1 MIYHNKLVL
10 SAIAASFIVSA
21 GGGLYAQNISDDT
34 KLTQDKDNKSHYT
47 YEFSTDDVVKTE
59 LGKTKLTSDE
69 NRIKHLTIKAGT
81 GATAL
86 AFEGN
91 RGARASIGGDISN
104 GYSFDLTADSVSF
117 KGTTN
122 SGDTTINV
130 GSGHST
136 INAKN
141 GVTLEKTSID
151 LANGNYFNKNFNGS
165 LTINGDLKLTNSSVI
180 NNGQAGFNV
189 NGKVTADNTEFVAG
203 VGDLNRVT
211 NNGFFIMSATKGF
224 ENGIEKDKSFT
235 DVSSGNTGALVF
247 HNSLVNISSNLLDN
261 EYAGGTGTITEVNFA
276 KIAPENDLSAL
287 YNTRLDIKGNSLYVV
302 GDLKGFDANTI
313 KNFKTAKDWEDAF
326 KTLSTSIQD
335 QFTTQK
341 TNLEQLYK
349 YDSSKKTESGI
360 FVTNKRAV
368 NDKITEYNRKGGTI
382 ETSQQAVDT
391 TKTALDEANKKG
403 DQEAIKKAQEAYD
416 AAVKKLEN
424 DKKTL
429 SELNNRLAEYNALI
443 EDIKNKTANL
453 DKKIN
458 DTNFNIAAGQKGQI
472 FASLAT
478 SSVGGKLAG
487 TADYIFANG
496 KVINDVE
503 RAAQSNA
510 GNSALNAPIGAINM
524 SNDMA
529 ISNRLAKFSNPY
541 STVNVASLEGLKFA
555 AGNGIASDSQY
566 AYGARS
572 YDNNVWANVIGGANI
587 IDSKSGAL
595 YGVSVGYDRLVG
607 EDTILGAYLT
617 YADSKIKTSMVNQES
632 DNLQLGLYSRTLYG
646 NSEFD
651 FKGYAQFGWTDQD
664 RFIAGTVNSSDFT
677 RKFLGASGT
686 YGYVFDM
693 GNDFYIKPLAG
704 LNLYYSFTPDY
715 NENGA
720 YAQHVQSQSSFD
732 TSIEAGAEFRKYL
745 SKESYIYATPKIEQY
760 IITSG
765 NDYTARF
772 LGSPTSFTI
781 NGSDKKKT
789 YGSFIVGGDVN
800 IKNQWA
806 FTFSAGVKHLL
817 SGKVNDESETY
828 LSGNIG
834 LKYQF

>member
-1 MIYHNKLVL
+1 M
-10 SAIAASFIVSA
+10 
-21 GGGLYAQNISDDT
+21 
-34 KLTQDKDNKSHYT
+34 
-47 YEFSTDDVVKTE
+47 
-59 LGKTKLTSDE
+59 
-69 NRIKHLTIKAGT
+69 
-81 GATAL
+81 
-86 AFEGN
+86 
-91 RGARASIGGDISN
+91 GD
-104 GYSFDLTADSVSF
+104 GYSFNLTADSLKFTGDAIGSANIIA
-117 KGTTN
+117 TN
-122 SGDTTINV
+122 GA
-130 GSGHST
+130 ST
-136 INAKN
+136 IDAKN
-141 GVTLEKTSID
+141 GVELNKGHIQVG
-151 LANGNYFNKNFNGS
+151 NGTFFNQSFNGS
-165 LTINGDLKLTNSSVI
+165 LTINGDLKLTDSSVT
-180 NNGQAGFNV
+180 NFGQANFNV
-189 NGKVTADNTEFVAG
+189 NGKVSAQKTTFEAEAL
-203 VGDLNRVT
+203 DLSRVT
-211 NNGFFIMSATKGF
+211 SNGFYIMSATKGF
-224 ENGIEKDKSFT
+224 ENAASSDKSFT
-235 DVSSGNTGALVF
+235 DVSSGNKGALVF
-247 HNSLVNISSNLLDN
+247 HNPLVNISTNLMNQD
-261 EYAGGTGTITEVNFA
+261 YAGGVGTITNFDQ
-276 KIAPENDLSAL
+276 IAPTTDLSSL
-287 YNTRLDIKGNSLYVV
+287 YATELVQKGNSLYVN
-302 GDLKGFDANTI
+302 GNFATI
-313 KNFKTAKDWEDAF
+313 KNGRVDFDALNTAIKTEFTKQKTA
-326 KTLSTSIQD
+326 
-335 QFTTQK
+335 
-341 TNLEQLYK
+341 LEALYK
-349 YDSSKKTESGI
+349 NEKGSETGT
-360 FVTNKRAV
+360 FATNKKAV
-368 NDKITEYNRKGGTI
+368 NDQITEYNRKDGTI
-382 ETSQQAVDT
+382 ETSQKAVDT
-391 TKTALDEANKKG
+391 AKTKLDEANKKG
-403 DQEAIKKAQEAYD
+403 DQEGIKKAQEAYD
-416 AAVKKLEN
+416 TAVKKLED

-429 SELNNRLAEYNALI
+429 SELNNRLAEYNVLI

-458 DTNFNIAAGQKGQI
+458 DKNFNIAAGQKGKI

-765 NDYTARF
+765 DDYTARF

>member
-1 MIYHNKLVL
+1 M
-10 SAIAASFIVSA
+10 
-21 GGGLYAQNISDDT
+21 
-34 KLTQDKDNKSHYT
+34 
-47 YEFSTDDVVKTE
+47 
-59 LGKTKLTSDE
+59 
-69 NRIKHLTIKAGT
+69 
-81 GATAL
+81 
-86 AFEGN
+86 
-91 RGARASIGGDISN
+91 
-104 GYSFDLTADSVSF
+104 SF
-117 KGTTN
+117 KGITD

-141 GVTLEKTSID
+141 GVTLEKASID

-189 NGKVTADNTEFVAG
+189 NGKVTANDTEFVAG

-224 ENGIEKDKSFT
+224 ENGIDSDKSFT

-247 HNSLVNISSNLLDN
+247 HNSLVNISSNLLDSK
-261 EYAGGTGTITEVNFA
+261 YAGGIGTITEANFA
-276 KIAPENDLSAL
+276 TIAPENDLSAL
-287 YNTRLDIKGNSLYVV
+287 YDTRLDIKGNSLYVV

-335 QFTTQK
+335 QFTAQK

-360 FVTNKRAV
+360 FATNKKAV
-368 NDKITEYNRKGGTI
+368 NDQITEYNKKGGTI
-382 ETSQQAVDT
+382 EISQKAVDT

-403 DQEAIKKAQEAYD
+403 DQEKIKKAQEAYD
-416 AAVKKLEN
+416 TAVKQLEN

-458 DTNFNIAAGQKGQI
+458 DKNFNIAAGQKGKI

-765 NDYTARF
+765 DDYTARF

>member
-1 MIYHNKLVL
+1 MPT
-10 SAIAASFIVSA
+10 
-21 GGGLYAQNISDDT
+21 GGGLYAQDINNDT
-34 KLTQDKDNKSHYT
+34 KLMQDKDNKSHYT
-47 YEFSTDDVVKTE
+47 YEFSTGDVVKTE
-59 LGKTKLTSDE
+59 LGKTKLTNDE

-91 RGARASIGGDISN
+91 TGTRASIGGDISN

-117 KGTTN
+117 KGITD

-141 GVTLEKTSID
+141 GVTLEQASID

-165 LTINGDLKLTNSSVI
+165 LTINGDLKLKNSSVI

-189 NGKVTADNTEFVAG
+189 NGKVTANNTEFVAG

-224 ENGIEKDKSFT
+224 ENGNNAQKSFI
-235 DVSSGNTGALVF
+235 DVTSGNKGNVVL
-247 HNSLVNISSNLLDN
+247 HDKLVNISSNLLDSK
-261 EYAGGTGTITEVNFA
+261 YAGGIGTITEANFA
-276 KIAPENDLSAL
+276 TIAPENDLSAL
-287 YNTRLDIKGNSLYVV
+287 YDTRLDIKGNSLYVV
-302 GDLKGFDANTI
+302 GDLKGFDANAI

-360 FVTNKRAV
+360 FATNKKAV
-368 NDKITEYNRKGGTI
+368 NDQITEYNKKGGTI
-382 ETSQQAVDT
+382 EISQKAVNT

-403 DQEAIKKAQEAYD
+403 DQEKIKKAQEAYD
-416 AAVKKLEN
+416 TAVKQLEN

-453 DKKIN
+453 DKKIK

>member
-1 MIYHNKLVL
+1 M
-10 SAIAASFIVSA
+10 
-21 GGGLYAQNISDDT
+21 
-34 KLTQDKDNKSHYT
+34 
-47 YEFSTDDVVKTE
+47 
-59 LGKTKLTSDE
+59 
-69 NRIKHLTIKAGT
+69 
-81 GATAL
+81 
-86 AFEGN
+86 
-91 RGARASIGGDISN
+91 GD
-104 GYSFDLTADSVSF
+104 GYSFNLTADSLKFTGDAIGSANIIA
-117 KGTTN
+117 TN
-122 SGDTTINV
+122 GA
-130 GSGHST
+130 ST
-136 INAKN
+136 IDAKN
-141 GVTLEKTSID
+141 GVELNKGHIQVG
-151 LANGNYFNKNFNGS
+151 NGTFFNQSFNGS
-165 LTINGDLKLTNSSVI
+165 LTINGDLKLTDSSVT
-180 NNGQAGFNV
+180 NFGQANFNV
-189 NGKVTADNTEFVAG
+189 NGKVSAQNTTFETEAL
-203 VGDLNRVT
+203 DLSRVT
-211 NNGFFIMSATKGF
+211 SNGFYIMSATKGF
-224 ENGIEKDKSFT
+224 ENAASSDKSFT
-235 DVSSGNTGALVF
+235 DVSSGNKGALVF
-247 HNSLVNISSNLLDN
+247 HNPLVNISTNLMN
-261 EYAGGTGTITEVNFA
+261 QNYAGGVGTITDFDQ
-276 KIAPENDLSAL
+276 IAPTTDLSSL
-287 YNTRLDIKGNSLYVV
+287 YATELVQKGNSLYVNGNLATTRGNRV
-302 GDLKGFDANTI
+302 DFDALNTAI
-313 KNFKTAKDWEDAF
+313 KAEFTKQKTA
-326 KTLSTSIQD
+326 
-335 QFTTQK
+335 
-341 TNLEQLYK
+341 LEALYK
-349 YDSSKKTESGI
+349 NEKGSETGT
-360 FVTNKRAV
+360 FATNKKAV
-368 NDKITEYNRKGGTI
+368 NDQITKYNKKDGTI
-382 ETSQQAVDT
+382 ETSQKAVDT
-391 TKTALDEANKKG
+391 AKTQLDEANKKG
-403 DQEAIKKAQEAYD
+403 EQEAIKTAQKAYD
-416 AAVKKLEN
+416 AAVKKLED

-453 DKKIN
+453 NDKIN
-458 DTNFNIAAGQKGQI
+458 NAKFDIRAGQKGQI
-472 FASLAT
+472 FASLAE
-478 SSVGGKLAG
+478 SNVGGKLAG

-566 AYGARS
+566 AYGTRS

-765 NDYTARF
+765 DDYTARF

>member
-1 MIYHNKLVL
+1 MRHHKSIML
-10 SAIAASFIVSA
+10 SAIAASFIVA
-21 GGGLYAQNISDDT
+21 HGGGLYAQDINNDT
-34 KLTQDKDNKSHYT
+34 KLTQDKNNKSHYT
-47 YEFSTDDVVKTE
+47 YEFNKDDVVKTE
-59 LGKTKLTSDE
+59 LGKTKLSGKDP
-69 NRIKHLTIKAGT
+69 IKHLTIKAGT

-91 RGARASIGGDISN
+91 TGARASIGGDISN

-117 KGTTN
+117 KGITD

-141 GVTLEKTSID
+141 GVTLEKANID

-165 LTINGDLKLTNSSVI
+165 LTINGDLKLTDSSVI

-189 NGKVTADNTEFVAG
+189 NGKVTANNTEFVAG

-224 ENGIEKDKSFT
+224 ENGNNAQKSFI
-235 DVSSGNTGALVF
+235 DVTSGNKGNVVL
-247 HNSLVNISSNLLDN
+247 HDKLVNISSNLLDSK
-261 EYAGGTGTITEVNFA
+261 YAGGIGTITEANFA
-276 KIAPENDLSAL
+276 TIAPENDLSAL
-287 YNTRLDIKGNSLYVV
+287 YDTRLDIKGNSLYVV

-360 FVTNKRAV
+360 FATNKKAV
-368 NDKITEYNRKGGTI
+368 NDQITEYNKKGGTI
-382 ETSQQAVDT
+382 EISQKAVDT

-403 DQEAIKKAQEAYD
+403 DQEKIKKAQEAYD
-416 AAVKKLEN
+416 TAVKQLEN

-458 DTNFNIAAGQKGQI
+458 DKNFNIAAGQKGKI

-765 NDYTARF
+765 DDYTARF

>member
-1 MIYHNKLVL
+1 MPT
-10 SAIAASFIVSA
+10 
-21 GGGLYAQNISDDT
+21 GGGLYAQDISNDT
-34 KLTQDKDNKSHYT
+34 KLTQNKDNKSHYT
-47 YEFSTDDVVKTE
+47 YEFNTGDVVKTE
-59 LGKTKLTSDE
+59 LGKTKLSGEDP
-69 NRIKHLTIKAGT
+69 IKHLTIKAGKDQSGGLEFT
-81 GATAL
+81 GTTSQK
-86 AFEGN
+86 
-91 RGARASIGGDISN
+91 ASLGD
-104 GYSFDLTADSVSF
+104 GYSFNLTADSLKFTGDAIGSANIIA
-117 KGTTN
+117 TN
-122 SGDTTINV
+122 GA
-130 GSGHST
+130 ST
-136 INAKN
+136 IDAKN
-141 GVTLEKTSID
+141 GVELNKGHIQVG
-151 LANGNYFNKNFNGS
+151 NGTFFNQSFNGS
-165 LTINGDLKLTNSSVI
+165 LTINGDLKLTGSSVT
-180 NNGQAGFNV
+180 NFGQANFNV
-189 NGKVTADNTEFVAG
+189 NGKVSAQKTTFEAEAL
-203 VGDLNRVT
+203 DLSRVT
-211 NNGFFIMSATKGF
+211 SNGFYIMSATKGF
-224 ENGIEKDKSFT
+224 ENTASSDKSFT
-235 DVSSGNTGALVF
+235 DVSSGNKGALVF
-247 HNSLVNISSNLLDN
+247 HNPLVNISTNLMN
-261 EYAGGTGTITEVNFA
+261 QNYAGGIGTITDFDQ
-276 KIAPENDLSAL
+276 IAPTTNLDSL
-287 YNTRLDIKGNSLYVV
+287 YKTELVQKGNSLYVN
-302 GDLKGFDANTI
+302 GNFATI
-313 KNFKTAKDWEDAF
+313 KNGRVDFDALNTAIINEFK
-326 KTLSTSIQD
+326 
-335 QFTTQK
+335 TQK
-341 TNLEQLYK
+341 TALETLYK
-349 YDSSKKTESGI
+349 NKKGSETGT
-360 FVTNKRAV
+360 FVTNKKAV
-368 NDKITEYNRKGGTI
+368 NDKITEYNKKDGTI
-382 ETSQQAVDT
+382 ETSQKAVDT
-391 TKTALDEANKKG
+391 AKTQLDEANKKG
-403 DQEAIKKAQEAYD
+403 DQEEIKKAQEAYD
-416 AAVKKLEN
+416 TAVKKLEN

-429 SELNNRLAEYNALI
+429 SELNNRLAEYNTLI

-453 DKKIN
+453 NDKIN
-458 DTNFNIAAGQKGQI
+458 NTKFDIRAGQKGQI
-472 FASLAT
+472 FASLAE
-478 SSVGGKLAG
+478 SNVGGKLAG

-765 NDYTARF
+765 DDYTARF

>member
-1 MIYHNKLVL
+1 MPT
-10 SAIAASFIVSA
+10 
-21 GGGLYAQNISDDT
+21 GGGLYAQDINNDT
-34 KLTQDKDNKSHYT
+34 KLTQDKNNKSHYT
-47 YEFSTDDVVKTE
+47 YEFNKDDVVKTE
-59 LGKTKLTSDE
+59 LGKTKLSGKDP
-69 NRIKHLTIKAGT
+69 IKHLTIKAGT

-91 RGARASIGGDISN
+91 TGARASIGGDISN

-117 KGTTN
+117 KGITD

-141 GVTLEKTSID
+141 GVTLEKANID

-165 LTINGDLKLTNSSVI
+165 LTINGDLKLTDSSVI

-189 NGKVTADNTEFVAG
+189 NGKVTANNTEFVAG

-224 ENGIEKDKSFT
+224 ENGNNAQKSFI
-235 DVSSGNTGALVF
+235 DVTSGNKGNVVL
-247 HNSLVNISSNLLDN
+247 HDKLVNISSNLLDSK
-261 EYAGGTGTITEVNFA
+261 YAGGIGTITEANFA
-276 KIAPENDLSAL
+276 TIAPENDLSAL
-287 YNTRLDIKGNSLYVV
+287 YDTRLDIKGNSLYVV

-360 FVTNKRAV
+360 FATNKKAV
-368 NDKITEYNRKGGTI
+368 NDQITEYNKKGGTI
-382 ETSQQAVDT
+382 EISQKAVDT

-403 DQEAIKKAQEAYD
+403 DQEKIKKAQEAYD
-416 AAVKKLEN
+416 TAVKQLEN

-458 DTNFNIAAGQKGQI
+458 DKNFNIAAGQKGKI

-765 NDYTARF
+765 DDYTARF

>member
-1 MIYHNKLVL
+1 MDL
-10 SAIAASFIVSA
+10 SRV
-21 GGGLYAQNISDDT
+21 T
-34 KLTQDKDNKSHYT
+34 
-47 YEFSTDDVVKTE
+47 
-59 LGKTKLTSDE
+59 
-69 NRIKHLTIKAGT
+69 
-81 GATAL
+81 
-86 AFEGN
+86 
-91 RGARASIGGDISN
+91 SN
-104 GYSFDLTADSVSF
+104 GFY
-117 KGTTN
+117 
-122 SGDTTINV
+122 
-130 GSGHST
+130 
-136 INAKN
+136 
-141 GVTLEKTSID
+141 
-151 LANGNYFNKNFNGS
+151 
-165 LTINGDLKLTNSSVI
+165 
-180 NNGQAGFNV
+180 
-189 NGKVTADNTEFVAG
+189 
-203 VGDLNRVT
+203 
-211 NNGFFIMSATKGF
+211 IMSATKGF
-224 ENGIEKDKSFT
+224 ENAASSDKSFT
-235 DVSSGNTGALVF
+235 DVSSGNKGALVF
-247 HNSLVNISSNLLDN
+247 HNPLVNISSNLMNQD
-261 EYAGGTGTITEVNFA
+261 YAGGVGTITNFDQ
-276 KIAPENDLSAL
+276 IAPTTDLSSL
-287 YNTRLDIKGNSLYVV
+287 YATELVQKGNSLYVNGNLAITRGNRV
-302 GDLKGFDANTI
+302 DFDALNTAI
-313 KNFKTAKDWEDAF
+313 KAEFTKQKTA
-326 KTLSTSIQD
+326 
-335 QFTTQK
+335 
-341 TNLEQLYK
+341 LEALYK
-349 YDSSKKTESGI
+349 NEKGSETGT
-360 FVTNKRAV
+360 FATNKKAV
-368 NDKITEYNRKGGTI
+368 NDQITKYNKKDGTI
-382 ETSQQAVDT
+382 ETSQKAVDT
-391 TKTALDEANKKG
+391 AKTQLDEANKKG
-403 DQEAIKKAQEAYD
+403 EQEAIKTAQKAYD
-416 AAVKKLEN
+416 AAVKKLED

-453 DKKIN
+453 NDKIN
-458 DTNFNIAAGQKGQI
+458 NAKFDIRAGQKGQI
-472 FASLAT
+472 FASLAE
-478 SSVGGKLAG
+478 SNVGGKLAG

-566 AYGARS
+566 AYGTRS

-765 NDYTARF
+765 DDYTARF

>member
-1 MIYHNKLVL
+1 M
-10 SAIAASFIVSA
+10 
-21 GGGLYAQNISDDT
+21 
-34 KLTQDKDNKSHYT
+34 
-47 YEFSTDDVVKTE
+47 
-59 LGKTKLTSDE
+59 
-69 NRIKHLTIKAGT
+69 
-81 GATAL
+81 
-86 AFEGN
+86 
-91 RGARASIGGDISN
+91 GD
-104 GYSFDLTADSVSF
+104 GYSFNLTADSLKFTGDAIGSANIIA
-117 KGTTN
+117 TN
-122 SGDTTINV
+122 GA
-130 GSGHST
+130 ST

-141 GVTLEKTSID
+141 GVELNKGHIQVG
-151 LANGNYFNKNFNGS
+151 NGTFFNQSFNGS
-165 LTINGDLKLTNSSVI
+165 LTINGDLKLTDSSVT
-180 NNGQAGFNV
+180 NFGQANFNV
-189 NGKVTADNTEFVAG
+189 NGKVSAQKTTFEAEAL
-203 VGDLNRVT
+203 DLSRVT
-211 NNGFFIMSATKGF
+211 SNGFYIMSATKGF
-224 ENGIEKDKSFT
+224 ENAASSDKSFT
-235 DVSSGNTGALVF
+235 DVSSGNKGALVF
-247 HNSLVNISSNLLDN
+247 HNPLVNISSNLMNQD
-261 EYAGGTGTITEVNFA
+261 YAGGVGTITNFDQ
-276 KIAPENDLSAL
+276 IAPTTNLDSL
-287 YNTRLDIKGNSLYVV
+287 YATELVQKGNSLYVNGNLATTRGNRV
-302 GDLKGFDANTI
+302 DFDALNTAI
-313 KNFKTAKDWEDAF
+313 KAEFTKQKTA
-326 KTLSTSIQD
+326 
-335 QFTTQK
+335 
-341 TNLEQLYK
+341 LEALYK
-349 YDSSKKTESGI
+349 NEKGSETGT
-360 FVTNKRAV
+360 FATNKKAV
-368 NDKITEYNRKGGTI
+368 NDQITKYNKKDGTI
-382 ETSQQAVDT
+382 ETSQKAVDT
-391 TKTALDEANKKG
+391 AKTQLDEANKKG
-403 DQEAIKKAQEAYD
+403 EQEAIKTAQKAYD
-416 AAVKKLEN
+416 AAVKKLED

-429 SELNNRLAEYNALI
+429 SELNNRLAEYNTLI

-453 DKKIN
+453 NDKIN
-458 DTNFNIAAGQKGQI
+458 NAKFDIRAGQKGQI
-472 FASLAT
+472 FASLAE
-478 SSVGGKLAG
+478 SNVGGKLAG

-566 AYGARS
+566 AYGTRS

-765 NDYTARF
+765 DDYTARF

>member
-1 MIYHNKLVL
+1 MNHAFCNRSKFY
-10 SAIAASFIVSA
+10 SCPRR
-21 GGGLYAQNISDDT
+21 GGLYAQDISSDT
-34 KLTQDKDNKSHYT
+34 KLTQNKDNKSHYT
-47 YEFSTDDVVKTE
+47 YEFSTGDVVKTE
-59 LGKTKLTSDE
+59 LGKTKLTNDE

-91 RGARASIGGDISN
+91 TDARASIGGDISN

-117 KGTTN
+117 KRTAN
-122 SGDTTINV
+122 PGDATINV

-165 LTINGDLKLTNSSVI
+165 LTINGDLKLTDSSVI

-189 NGKVTADNTEFVAG
+189 NGKVTAKNTKFVAG

-211 NNGFFIMSATKGF
+211 SNGFFIMSTTKGF
-224 ENGIEKDKSFT
+224 ENGIDSDKSFT

-247 HNSLVNISSNLLDN
+247 HNSLVNISSNLLDSK
-261 EYAGGTGTITEVNFA
+261 YAGGFGAITETNFA
-276 KIAPENDLSAL
+276 KIAPENDLSSTL
-287 YNTRLDIKGNSLYVV
+287 YDTRLDIKGNSLYVV

-335 QFTTQK
+335 QFKQQK

-349 YDSSKKTESGI
+349 YNSNGKIESGI
-360 FVTNKRAV
+360 FATNKKEV
-368 NDKITEYNRKGGTI
+368 NNKITEYNKKGGII
-382 ETSQQAVDT
+382 EISQQAVDT
-391 TKTALDEANKKG
+391 TKAALDKANQGGKQ
-403 DQEAIKKAQEAYD
+403 DAIKTAQENYD

-443 EDIKNKTANL
+443 EDVKNKTANL

-458 DTNFNIAAGQKGQI
+458 DKNFNIAAGQKGQI

-765 NDYTARF
+765 DDYTARF

>member
-1 MIYHNKLVL
+1 MPT
-10 SAIAASFIVSA
+10 
-21 GGGLYAQNISDDT
+21 GGGLYAQDISSDT
-34 KLTQDKDNKSHYT
+34 KLTQNKDNKSHYT
-47 YEFSTDDVVKTE
+47 YEFSTGDVVKTE
-59 LGKTKLTSDE
+59 LGKTKLSGEDP
-69 NRIKHLTIKAGT
+69 IKHLTIKAGKDQSGGLKFT
-81 GATAL
+81 GTTSQK
-86 AFEGN
+86 
-91 RGARASIGGDISN
+91 ASLGD
-104 GYSFDLTADSVSF
+104 GYSFNLTADSLKFTGDAIGSANIIA
-117 KGTTN
+117 TN
-122 SGDTTINV
+122 GA
-130 GSGHST
+130 ST
-136 INAKN
+136 IDAKN
-141 GVTLEKTSID
+141 GVELNKGHIQVG
-151 LANGNYFNKNFNGS
+151 NGTFFNQSFNGS
-165 LTINGDLKLTNSSVI
+165 LTINGDLKLTDSSVT
-180 NNGQAGFNV
+180 NFGQANFNV
-189 NGKVTADNTEFVAG
+189 YGKVSAQKTTFEAEAL
-203 VGDLNRVT
+203 DLSRVT
-211 NNGFFIMSATKGF
+211 SNGFYIMSATKGF
-224 ENGIEKDKSFT
+224 ENAASSDKSFT
-235 DVSSGNTGALVF
+235 DVSSGNKGALVF
-247 HNSLVNISSNLLDN
+247 HNPLVNISSNLMNQD
-261 EYAGGTGTITEVNFA
+261 YAGGVGTITNFDQ
-276 KIAPENDLSAL
+276 IAPTTDLSSL
-287 YNTRLDIKGNSLYVV
+287 YATELVQKGNSLYVNGNLATTRGNRV
-302 GDLKGFDANTI
+302 DFDALNTAI
-313 KNFKTAKDWEDAF
+313 KAEFTKQKTA
-326 KTLSTSIQD
+326 
-335 QFTTQK
+335 
-341 TNLEQLYK
+341 LEALYK
-349 YDSSKKTESGI
+349 NEKGSETGT
-360 FVTNKRAV
+360 FATNKKAV
-368 NDKITEYNRKGGTI
+368 NDQITKYNKKDGTI
-382 ETSQQAVDT
+382 ETSQKAVDT
-391 TKTALDEANKKG
+391 AKTQLDEANKKG
-403 DQEAIKKAQEAYD
+403 EQEAIKTAQKAYD
-416 AAVKKLEN
+416 AAVKKLED

-453 DKKIN
+453 NDKIN
-458 DTNFNIAAGQKGQI
+458 NAKFDIRAGQKGQI
-472 FASLAT
+472 FASLAE
-478 SSVGGKLAG
+478 SNVGGKLAG

-566 AYGARS
+566 AYGTRS

-765 NDYTARF
+765 DDYTARF

>member
-1 MIYHNKLVL
+1 M
-10 SAIAASFIVSA
+10 
-21 GGGLYAQNISDDT
+21 
-34 KLTQDKDNKSHYT
+34 
-47 YEFSTDDVVKTE
+47 
-59 LGKTKLTSDE
+59 
-69 NRIKHLTIKAGT
+69 
-81 GATAL
+81 
-86 AFEGN
+86 
-91 RGARASIGGDISN
+91 GD
-104 GYSFDLTADSVSF
+104 GYSFNLTADSLKFTGDAIGSANIIA
-117 KGTTN
+117 TN
-122 SGDTTINV
+122 GA
-130 GSGHST
+130 ST
-136 INAKN
+136 IDAKN
-141 GVTLEKTSID
+141 GVELNKGHIQVG
-151 LANGNYFNKNFNGS
+151 NGTFFNQSFNGS
-165 LTINGDLKLTNSSVI
+165 LTINGDLKLTDSSVT
-180 NNGQAGFNV
+180 NFGQANFNV
-189 NGKVTADNTEFVAG
+189 NGKVSAQNTTFETEAL
-203 VGDLNRVT
+203 DLSRVT
-211 NNGFFIMSATKGF
+211 SNGFYIMSATKGF
-224 ENGIEKDKSFT
+224 ENAASSDKSFT
-235 DVSSGNTGALVF
+235 DVSSGNKGALVF
-247 HNSLVNISSNLLDN
+247 HNPLVNISTNLMN
-261 EYAGGTGTITEVNFA
+261 QNYAGGVGTITDFDQ
-276 KIAPENDLSAL
+276 IAPTTDLSSL
-287 YNTRLDIKGNSLYVV
+287 YATELVQKGNSLYVNGNLATTRGNRV
-302 GDLKGFDANTI
+302 DFDALNTAI
-313 KNFKTAKDWEDAF
+313 KAEFTKQKTA
-326 KTLSTSIQD
+326 
-335 QFTTQK
+335 
-341 TNLEQLYK
+341 LEALYK
-349 YDSSKKTESGI
+349 NEKGSETGT
-360 FVTNKRAV
+360 FATNKKAV
-368 NDKITEYNRKGGTI
+368 NDQITKYNKKDGTI
-382 ETSQQAVDT
+382 ETSQKAVDT
-391 TKTALDEANKKG
+391 AKTQLDEANKKG
-403 DQEAIKKAQEAYD
+403 EQEAIKTAQKAYD
-416 AAVKKLEN
+416 AAVKKLED

-453 DKKIN
+453 NDKIN
-458 DTNFNIAAGQKGQI
+458 NAKFDIRAGQKGQI
-472 FASLAT
+472 FASLAE
-478 SSVGGKLAG
+478 SNVGGKLAG

-765 NDYTARF
+765 DDYTARF

-781 NGSDKKKT
+781 NGNDKKKT

>member
-1 MIYHNKLVL
+1 MPT
-10 SAIAASFIVSA
+10 
-21 GGGLYAQNISDDT
+21 GGGLYAQDINNDT
-34 KLTQDKDNKSHYT
+34 KLTQDKNNKSHYT
-47 YEFSTDDVVKTE
+47 YEFNKDDVVKTE
-59 LGKTKLTSDE
+59 LGKTKLSGKDP
-69 NRIKHLTIKAGT
+69 IKHLTIKAGT

-91 RGARASIGGDISN
+91 TGARASIGGDISN

-117 KGTTN
+117 KGITD

-141 GVTLEKTSID
+141 GVTLEKANID

-165 LTINGDLKLTNSSVI
+165 LTINGDLKLTDSSVI

-189 NGKVTADNTEFVAG
+189 NGKVTANNTEFVAG

-224 ENGIEKDKSFT
+224 ENGNNAQKSFI
-235 DVSSGNTGALVF
+235 DVTSGNKGNVVL
-247 HNSLVNISSNLLDN
+247 HDKLVNISSNLLDSK
-261 EYAGGTGTITEVNFA
+261 YAGGIGTITEDNFA
-276 KIAPENDLSAL
+276 TIAPENDLSAL
-287 YNTRLDIKGNSLYVV
+287 YDTRLDIKGNSLYVV

-360 FVTNKRAV
+360 FATNKKAV
-368 NDKITEYNRKGGTI
+368 NDQITEYNKKGGTI
-382 ETSQQAVDT
+382 EISQKAVDT

-403 DQEAIKKAQEAYD
+403 DQEKIKKAQEAYD
-416 AAVKKLEN
+416 TAVKQLEN

-458 DTNFNIAAGQKGQI
+458 DKNFNIAAGQKGKI

-686 YGYVFDM
+686 YGYAFDM

-765 NDYTARF
+765 DDYTARF

>member
-1 MIYHNKLVL
+1 M
-10 SAIAASFIVSA
+10 
-21 GGGLYAQNISDDT
+21 
-34 KLTQDKDNKSHYT
+34 
-47 YEFSTDDVVKTE
+47 
-59 LGKTKLTSDE
+59 
-69 NRIKHLTIKAGT
+69 
-81 GATAL
+81 
-86 AFEGN
+86 
-91 RGARASIGGDISN
+91 GD
-104 GYSFDLTADSVSF
+104 GYSFNLTADSLKFTGDAIGSANIIA
-117 KGTTN
+117 TN
-122 SGDTTINV
+122 GA
-130 GSGHST
+130 ST
-136 INAKN
+136 IDAKN
-141 GVTLEKTSID
+141 GVELNKGHIQVG
-151 LANGNYFNKNFNGS
+151 NGTFFNQSFNGS
-165 LTINGDLKLTNSSVI
+165 LTINGDLKLTDSSVT
-180 NNGQAGFNV
+180 NFGQANFNV
-189 NGKVTADNTEFVAG
+189 NGKVSAQNTTFETEAL
-203 VGDLNRVT
+203 DLSRVT
-211 NNGFFIMSATKGF
+211 SNGFYIMSATKGF
-224 ENGIEKDKSFT
+224 ENAASSDKSFT
-235 DVSSGNTGALVF
+235 DVSSGNKGALVF
-247 HNSLVNISSNLLDN
+247 HNPLVNISTNLMN
-261 EYAGGTGTITEVNFA
+261 QNYAGGVGTITDFDQ
-276 KIAPENDLSAL
+276 IAPTTDLSSL
-287 YNTRLDIKGNSLYVV
+287 YATELVQKGNSLYVNGNLATTRGNRV
-302 GDLKGFDANTI
+302 DFDALNTAI
-313 KNFKTAKDWEDAF
+313 KAEFTKQKTA
-326 KTLSTSIQD
+326 
-335 QFTTQK
+335 
-341 TNLEQLYK
+341 LEALYK
-349 YDSSKKTESGI
+349 NEKGSETGT
-360 FVTNKRAV
+360 FATNKKAV
-368 NDKITEYNRKGGTI
+368 NDQITKYNKKDGTI
-382 ETSQQAVDT
+382 ETSQKAVDT
-391 TKTALDEANKKG
+391 AKTQLDEANKKG
-403 DQEAIKKAQEAYD
+403 EQEAIKTAQKAYD
-416 AAVKKLEN
+416 AAVKKLED

-453 DKKIN
+453 NDKIN
-458 DTNFNIAAGQKGQI
+458 NAKFDIRAGQKGQI
-472 FASLAT
+472 FASLAE
-478 SSVGGKLAG
+478 SNVGGKLAG

-765 NDYTARF
+765 DDYTARF

-817 SGKVNDESETY
+817 SGKVNDKSETY

>member
-34 KLTQDKDNKSHYT
+34 KLTLDKDNKSHYT
-47 YEFSTDDVVKTE
+47 YEFSKDDVVKTE
-59 LGKTKLTSDE
+59 LGKTKLSGKDP
-69 NRIKHLTIKAGT
+69 IKHLTIKAGT

-91 RGARASIGGDISN
+91 TGARASIGGDISN

-117 KGTTN
+117 KGITD

-141 GVTLEKTSID
+141 GVTLEQASID

-165 LTINGDLKLTNSSVI
+165 LTINGDLKLKNSSVI

-189 NGKVTADNTEFVAG
+189 NGKVTANNTEFVAG

-224 ENGIEKDKSFT
+224 ENGNNAQKSFI
-235 DVSSGNTGALVF
+235 DVTSGNKGNVVL
-247 HNSLVNISSNLLDN
+247 HDKLVNISSNLLDSK
-261 EYAGGTGTITEVNFA
+261 YAGGIGTITEANFA
-276 KIAPENDLSAL
+276 TIAPENDLSAL
-287 YNTRLDIKGNSLYVV
+287 YDTRLDIKGNSLYVV
-302 GDLKGFDANTI
+302 GDLKGFDANAI
-313 KNFKTAKDWEDAF
+313 KNFKTAKDWEVAF

-360 FVTNKRAV
+360 FATNKKAV
-368 NDKITEYNRKGGTI
+368 NDQITEYNKKGGTI
-382 ETSQQAVDT
+382 EISQKAVNT

-403 DQEAIKKAQEAYD
+403 DQEKIKKAQEAYD
-416 AAVKKLEN
+416 TAVKQLEN

-453 DKKIN
+453 DKKIK

>member
-1 MIYHNKLVL
+1 MPT
-10 SAIAASFIVSA
+10 
-21 GGGLYAQNISDDT
+21 GGGLYAQDINNDT
-34 KLTQDKDNKSHYT
+34 KLTQNKDNKSHYT
-47 YEFSTDDVVKTE
+47 YEFSTGDVVKTE
-59 LGKTKLTSDE
+59 LGKTKLTNDE
-69 NRIKHLTIKAGT
+69 NRIKHLTIKAGKDQSGGLEFK
-81 GATAL
+81 GATSQ
-86 AFEGN
+86 E
-91 RGARASIGGDISN
+91 ASLGN
-104 GYSFDLTADSVSF
+104 GYSFDLTADSLKF
-117 KGTTN
+117 TGDAIGDANIIATN
-122 SGDTTINV
+122 GA
-130 GSGHST
+130 ST

-141 GVTLEKTSID
+141 GVELNKGHIQVG
-151 LANGNYFNKNFNGS
+151 NGTFFNQSFNGS
-165 LTINGDLKLTNSSVI
+165 LTINGDLKLTDSSVT
-180 NNGQAGFNV
+180 NFGQANFNV
-189 NGKVTADNTEFVAG
+189 NGKVSAQKTTFEAEAL
-203 VGDLNRVT
+203 DLSRVT
-211 NNGFFIMSATKGF
+211 SNGFYIMSATKGF
-224 ENGIEKDKSFT
+224 ENAASSDKSFT
-235 DVSSGNTGALVF
+235 DVSSGNKGALVF
-247 HNSLVNISSNLLDN
+247 HNPLVNISSNLMN
-261 EYAGGTGTITEVNFA
+261 QNYAGGVGTITNFDQ
-276 KIAPENDLSAL
+276 IAPTTDLSSL
-287 YNTRLDIKGNSLYVV
+287 YATELVQKGNSLYVNGNLATTRGNRV
-302 GDLKGFDANTI
+302 DFDALNTAI
-313 KNFKTAKDWEDAF
+313 KAEFTKQKTA
-326 KTLSTSIQD
+326 
-335 QFTTQK
+335 
-341 TNLEQLYK
+341 LEALYK
-349 YDSSKKTESGI
+349 NEKGSETGT
-360 FVTNKRAV
+360 FATNKKAV
-368 NDKITEYNRKGGTI
+368 NDQITEYNRKDGTI
-382 ETSQQAVDT
+382 KTSQKAVDT
-391 TKTALDEANKKG
+391 AKTQLDEANKKG
-403 DQEAIKKAQEAYD
+403 EQEAIKTAQKAYD
-416 AAVKKLEN
+416 AAVKKLED

-453 DKKIN
+453 NDKIN
-458 DTNFNIAAGQKGQI
+458 NAKFDIRAGQKGQI
-472 FASLAT
+472 FASLAE
-478 SSVGGKLAG
+478 SNVGGKLAG

-765 NDYTARF
+765 DDYTARF

>member
-1 MIYHNKLVL
+1 MPT
-10 SAIAASFIVSA
+10 
-21 GGGLYAQNISDDT
+21 GGGLYAQDISDDT
-34 KLTQDKDNKSHYT
+34 KLTQNKDNKSHYT
-47 YEFSTDDVVKTE
+47 YEFSTGDVVKTE
-59 LGKTKLTSDE
+59 LGKTKLSGEDP
-69 NRIKHLTIKAGT
+69 IKHLTIKAGKDQSGRLEFT
-81 GATAL
+81 GTTSQK
-86 AFEGN
+86 
-91 RGARASIGGDISN
+91 ASLGD
-104 GYSFDLTADSVSF
+104 GYSFDLTADSLKF
-117 KGTTN
+117 TGNAIGDANIIATN
-122 SGDTTINV
+122 GA
-130 GSGHST
+130 ST

-141 GVTLEKTSID
+141 GVELNKGYIQVG
-151 LANGNYFNKNFNGS
+151 NGTFFNQSFNGS
-165 LTINGDLKLTNSSVI
+165 LTINGDLKLTDSSVT
-180 NNGQAGFNV
+180 NFGQANFNV
-189 NGKVTADNTEFVAG
+189 NGKVSAQKTTFEAEAL
-203 VGDLNRVT
+203 DLSRVT
-211 NNGFFIMSATKGF
+211 SNGFYIMSATKGF
-224 ENGIEKDKSFT
+224 ENAASSDKSFT
-235 DVSSGNTGALVF
+235 DVSSGNKGALVF
-247 HNSLVNISSNLLDN
+247 HNPLVNISSNLMNQD
-261 EYAGGTGTITEVNFA
+261 YAGGVGTITNFDQ
-276 KIAPENDLSAL
+276 IAPTTDLSSL
-287 YNTRLDIKGNSLYVV
+287 YATELVQKGNSLYVNGNLATTRGNRV
-302 GDLKGFDANTI
+302 DFDALNTAI
-313 KNFKTAKDWEDAF
+313 KAEFTKQKTA
-326 KTLSTSIQD
+326 
-335 QFTTQK
+335 
-341 TNLEQLYK
+341 LEALYK
-349 YDSSKKTESGI
+349 NEKGSETGT
-360 FVTNKRAV
+360 FATNKKAV
-368 NDKITEYNRKGGTI
+368 NDQITEYNRKDGTI
-382 ETSQQAVDT
+382 ETSQKAVDT
-391 TKTALDEANKKG
+391 AKTQLDEANKKG
-403 DQEAIKKAQEAYD
+403 EQEAIKTAQKAYD
-416 AAVKKLEN
+416 AAVKKLED

-453 DKKIN
+453 NDKIN
-458 DTNFNIAAGQKGQI
+458 NAKFDIRAGQKGQI
-472 FASLAT
+472 FASLAE
-478 SSVGGKLAG
+478 SNVGGKLAG

-765 NDYTARF
+765 DDYTARF

>member
-1 MIYHNKLVL
+1 MPT
-10 SAIAASFIVSA
+10 
-21 GGGLYAQNISDDT
+21 GGGLYAQDISNDT
-34 KLTQDKDNKSHYT
+34 AANLTQNKDNKSHYT
-47 YEFSTDDVVKTE
+47 YEFSTGDVVKTE
-59 LGKTKLTSDE
+59 LGKTKLTNDE
-69 NRIKHLTIKAGT
+69 NRIKHLTIKAGA

-91 RGARASIGGDISN
+91 SGTRASIGGDISN

-117 KGTTN
+117 KGITD

-141 GVTLEKTSID
+141 GVTLEQASID

-165 LTINGDLKLTNSSVI
+165 LTINGDLKLTDSSVI

-189 NGKVTADNTEFVAG
+189 NGKVTAKNTEFVAG

-224 ENGIEKDKSFT
+224 ENGNNAQKSFIDAT
-235 DVSSGNTGALVF
+235 SGNKGNVVL
-247 HNSLVNISSNLLDN
+247 HDKLVNISSNLLDSK
-261 EYAGGTGTITEVNFA
+261 YAGGIGAISETDFA
-276 KIAPENDLSAL
+276 KIAPENDLSSTL
-287 YNTRLDIKGNSLYVV
+287 YDTRLDIKGNSLYVV

-335 QFTTQK
+335 QFKQQK

-349 YDSSKKTESGI
+349 YNSNGKIESGI
-360 FVTNKRAV
+360 FKDNRDTVKS
-368 NDKITEYNRKGGTI
+368 KIDEYNTEKTGI
-382 ETSQQAVDT
+382 IAISQASVDSM
-391 TKTALDEANKKG
+391 KTALDEANKKG
-403 DQEAIKKAQEAYD
+403 DQKEIKTAQENYD

-443 EDIKNKTANL
+443 EDVKNKTANL

-765 NDYTARF
+765 DDYTARF

>member
-1 MIYHNKLVL
+1 M
-10 SAIAASFIVSA
+10 
-21 GGGLYAQNISDDT
+21 
-34 KLTQDKDNKSHYT
+34 
-47 YEFSTDDVVKTE
+47 
-59 LGKTKLTSDE
+59 
-69 NRIKHLTIKAGT
+69 
-81 GATAL
+81 
-86 AFEGN
+86 
-91 RGARASIGGDISN
+91 
-104 GYSFDLTADSVSF
+104 SF
-117 KGTTN
+117 KGITD

-165 LTINGDLKLTNSSVI
+165 LTINGDLKLTDSSVI

-189 NGKVTADNTEFVAG
+189 NGKVTAKNTEFVAG

-224 ENGIEKDKSFT
+224 ENGNNAQKSFIDAT
-235 DVSSGNTGALVF
+235 SGNKGNVVL
-247 HNSLVNISSNLLDN
+247 HDKLVNISSNLLDSK
-261 EYAGGTGTITEVNFA
+261 YAGGFGAITETDFA
-276 KIAPENDLSAL
+276 KIAPENDLSSTL
-287 YNTRLDIKGNSLYVV
+287 YDTRLDIKGNSLYVV

-326 KTLSTSIQD
+326 KALSTNIQT
-335 QFTTQK
+335 QFTAQK

-349 YDSSKKTESGI
+349 YDSSSKAESGI
-360 FVTNKRAV
+360 FATNKKAV
-368 NDKITEYNRKGGTI
+368 NDQITKYNEKDGTI
-382 ETSQQAVDT
+382 ETSQKAVDT
-391 TKTALDEANKKG
+391 AKTQLDEANKKG
-403 DQEAIKKAQEAYD
+403 DQEGIKTAQENYD

-443 EDIKNKTANL
+443 EDVKNKTANL

-765 NDYTARF
+765 DDYTARF

>member
-1 MIYHNKLVL
+1 MPT
-10 SAIAASFIVSA
+10 
-21 GGGLYAQNISDDT
+21 GGGLYAQDISNDT
-34 KLTQDKDNKSHYT
+34 KLTQNKDNKSHYT
-47 YEFSTDDVVKTE
+47 YEFSTGDVVKTE
-59 LGKTKLTSDE
+59 LGKTKLTNDE

-91 RGARASIGGDISN
+91 TGTRASLGD
-104 GYSFDLTADSVSF
+104 GYSFDLTADSLKFTGDAIGSANIIA
-117 KGTTN
+117 TN
-122 SGDTTINV
+122 GA
-130 GSGHST
+130 ST

-141 GVTLEKTSID
+141 GVELNKGHIQVG
-151 LANGNYFNKNFNGS
+151 NGTFFNQSFNGS
-165 LTINGDLKLTNSSVI
+165 LTINGDLKLTDSSVT
-180 NNGQAGFNV
+180 NFGQANFNV
-189 NGKVTADNTEFVAG
+189 NGKVSAQKTTFEAEAL
-203 VGDLNRVT
+203 DLSRVT
-211 NNGFFIMSATKGF
+211 SNGFYIMSATKGF
-224 ENGIEKDKSFT
+224 ENAASSDKSFT
-235 DVSSGNTGALVF
+235 DVSSGNKGALIF
-247 HNSLVNISSNLLDN
+247 HNPLVNISSNLMNQD
-261 EYAGGTGTITEVNFA
+261 YAGGIGTITDFDE
-276 KIAPENDLSAL
+276 IAPTTDLNSL
-287 YNTRLDIKGNSLYVV
+287 YATELVQKGNSLYVN
-302 GDLKGFDANTI
+302 GNFATI
-313 KNFKTAKDWEDAF
+313 KNGRVDFDALNTAIINEFK
-326 KTLSTSIQD
+326 
-335 QFTTQK
+335 TQK
-341 TNLEQLYK
+341 TALETLYK
-349 YDSSKKTESGI
+349 NEKGSETGT
-360 FVTNKRAV
+360 FVTNKKAV
-368 NDKITEYNRKGGTI
+368 NDKITEYNKKDGTI
-382 ETSQQAVDT
+382 ETSQKAVDT
-391 TKTALDEANKKG
+391 AKTQLDEANKKG
-403 DQEAIKKAQEAYD
+403 EQEEIKKAREAYN
-416 AAVKKLEN
+416 AAVKKLED

-429 SELNNRLAEYNALI
+429 SELNNRLAEYNVLI

-453 DKKIN
+453 NDKIN
-458 DTNFNIAAGQKGQI
+458 NTKFDIRAGQKGQI
-472 FASLAT
+472 FASLAE
-478 SSVGGKLAG
+478 SNVGGKLAG

-555 AGNGIASDSQY
+555 AGNRIASDSQY

-765 NDYTARF
+765 DDYTARF

>member
-1 MIYHNKLVL
+1 MPT
-10 SAIAASFIVSA
+10 
-21 GGGLYAQNISDDT
+21 GGGLYAQDISDDT
-34 KLTQDKDNKSHYT
+34 KLTQNKDNKSHYT
-47 YEFSTDDVVKTE
+47 YEFNTGDVVKTE
-59 LGKTKLTSDE
+59 LGKTKLSGEDP
-69 NRIKHLTIKAGT
+69 IKHLTIKAGKDQSGGLEFT
-81 GATAL
+81 GTTSQK
-86 AFEGN
+86 
-91 RGARASIGGDISN
+91 ASLGD
-104 GYSFDLTADSVSF
+104 GYSFNLTADSLKFTGDAIGSANIIA
-117 KGTTN
+117 TN
-122 SGDTTINV
+122 GA
-130 GSGHST
+130 ST
-136 INAKN
+136 IDAKN
-141 GVTLEKTSID
+141 GVELNKGHIQVG
-151 LANGNYFNKNFNGS
+151 NGTFFNQSFNGS
-165 LTINGDLKLTNSSVI
+165 LTINGDLKLTDSSVT
-180 NNGQAGFNV
+180 NFGQANFNV
-189 NGKVTADNTEFVAG
+189 NGKVSAQNTTFETEAL
-203 VGDLNRVT
+203 DLSRVT
-211 NNGFFIMSATKGF
+211 SNGFYIMSATKGF
-224 ENGIEKDKSFT
+224 ENAASSDKSFT
-235 DVSSGNTGALVF
+235 DVSSGNKGALVF
-247 HNSLVNISSNLLDN
+247 HNPLVNISTNLMN
-261 EYAGGTGTITEVNFA
+261 QNYAGGVGTITDFDQ
-276 KIAPENDLSAL
+276 IAPTTNLDSL
-287 YNTRLDIKGNSLYVV
+287 YKTELVQKGNSLYVNGNLATTRGNRV
-302 GDLKGFDANTI
+302 DFDALNTAI
-313 KNFKTAKDWEDAF
+313 KAEFTKQKTA
-326 KTLSTSIQD
+326 
-335 QFTTQK
+335 
-341 TNLEQLYK
+341 LEALYK
-349 YDSSKKTESGI
+349 NEKGSETGT
-360 FVTNKRAV
+360 FVTNKKAV
-368 NDKITEYNRKGGTI
+368 NDKITEYNKKNGTI
-382 ETSQQAVDT
+382 ETSQKAVDT
-391 TKTALDEANKKG
+391 AKTQLDEANKKG
-403 DQEAIKKAQEAYD
+403 KQEEIKKAQEAYD
-416 AAVKKLEN
+416 TAVKKLEN

-429 SELNNRLAEYNALI
+429 SELNNRLAEYNVLI

-458 DTNFNIAAGQKGQI
+458 DKNFNIADGQKGQI
-472 FASLAT
+472 FASLAE
-478 SSVGGKLAG
+478 SNVGGKLAG

-765 NDYTARF
+765 DDYTARF

>member
-1 MIYHNKLVL
+1 MGAFCNCSKLY
-10 SAIAASFIVSA
+10 SFH
-21 GGGLYAQNISDDT
+21 GGGLYAQDISDDG
-34 KLTQDKDNKSHYT
+34 KLIQDKNNKSHYT
-47 YEFSTDDVVKTE
+47 YEFNTGDDVKTE
-59 LGKTKLTSDE
+59 LGKTKLSGKE
-69 NRIKHLTIKAGT
+69 PIKHLTIKAGKDQSGELKFT
-81 GATAL
+81 GTT
-86 AFEGN
+86 GKK
-91 RGARASIGGDISN
+91 ASLGN
-104 GYSFDLTADSVSF
+104 GYSFDLTADSLKF
-117 KGTTN
+117 TGDAIGDANIIATN
-122 SGDTTINV
+122 GA
-130 GSGHST
+130 ST

-141 GVTLEKTSID
+141 GVELNKGHIQVG
-151 LANGNYFNKNFNGS
+151 NGTFFNQSFNGS
-165 LTINGDLKLTNSSVI
+165 LTINGDLKLTDSSVA
-180 NNGQAGFNV
+180 NFGQANFNV
-189 NGKVTADNTEFVAG
+189 NGKVSAKNTTFEAETL
-203 VGDLNRVT
+203 DLSRVT
-211 NNGFFIMSATKGF
+211 SNGFYIMSATKGF
-224 ENGIEKDKSFT
+224 ENAVSSDKSFT
-235 DVSSGNTGALVF
+235 DVSSGNKGALIF
-247 HNSLVNISSNLLDN
+247 HNPLVNISSNLMN
-261 EYAGGTGTITEVNFA
+261 QNYAGGIGTITDFDE
-276 KIAPENDLSAL
+276 IAPTTNLDSL
-287 YNTRLDIKGNSLYVV
+287 YKTELVQKGNSLYVDGGFSATKNNRV
-302 GDLKGFDANTI
+302 DFDALNTAI
-313 KNFKTAKDWEDAF
+313 KAEFTKQKTA
-326 KTLSTSIQD
+326 
-335 QFTTQK
+335 
-341 TNLEQLYK
+341 LEALYK
-349 YDSSKKTESGI
+349 NEKGSETGT
-360 FVTNKRAV
+360 FATNKKVV
-368 NDKITEYNRKGGTI
+368 NDKITEYNKKDGTI
-382 ETSQQAVDT
+382 EKSQKAVDA

-403 DQEAIKKAQEAYD
+403 DQEGIKKAREAYN
-416 AAVKKLEN
+416 AAVKQLEN

-453 DKKIN
+453 NDKIN
-458 DTNFNIAAGQKGQI
+458 NTKFDIRAGQKGQI
-472 FASLAT
+472 FASLAE
-478 SSVGGKLAG
+478 SNVGGKLAG

-541 STVNVASLEGLKFA
+541 STVNVASLEDLKFA

-765 NDYTARF
+765 DDYTARF

>member
-1 MIYHNKLVL
+1 MPT
-10 SAIAASFIVSA
+10 
-21 GGGLYAQNISDDT
+21 GGGLYAQDISSDT
-34 KLTQDKDNKSHYT
+34 KLTQNKDNKSHYT
-47 YEFSTDDVVKTE
+47 YEFSTGDVVKTE
-59 LGKTKLTSDE
+59 LGKTKLTNDE

-91 RGARASIGGDISN
+91 TGTRASIGGDISN

-117 KGTTN
+117 KGTTTN
-122 SGDTTINV
+122 SGDATINV

-141 GVTLEKTSID
+141 GVTLEKASID

-165 LTINGDLKLTNSSVI
+165 LTINGDLKLKNSSVI
-180 NNGQAGFNV
+180 NNGQADFNV
-189 NGKVTADNTEFVAG
+189 NGKVIANNTEFVAG

-211 NNGFFIMSATKGF
+211 NNGYFIMSATKGF
-224 ENGIEKDKSFT
+224 ENGVNSDKSFT
-235 DVSSGNTGALVF
+235 DVGSGNTGALVF
-247 HNSLVNISSNLLDN
+247 HNPLVNISSNLIN
-261 EYAGGTGTITEVNFA
+261 QNYAGGIGTITNFNE
-276 KIAPENDLSAL
+276 IAPETDLSSL
-287 YNTRLDIKGNSLYVV
+287 YKTELVQKGNSLYVNGNLATTKGNRV
-302 GDLKGFDANTI
+302 DFDALNTAIKAEFTKQKTELEKLYKVDGKKESGTFFTNKGFIEKEITKYNTE
-313 KNFKTAKDWEDAF
+313 KT
-326 KTLSTSIQD
+326 
-335 QFTTQK
+335 
-341 TNLEQLYK
+341 
-349 YDSSKKTESGI
+349 
-360 FVTNKRAV
+360 
-368 NDKITEYNRKGGTI
+368 GTI
-382 ETSQQAVDT
+382 AISQADVDNK
-391 TKTALDEANKKG
+391 KTALDKANQGGK
-403 DQEAIKKAQEAYD
+403 QEEIKKAQEAYD

-458 DTNFNIAAGQKGQI
+458 DNNFNIAAGQKGKI

-555 AGNGIASDSQY
+555 AGNGIASDSKY

-720 YAQHVQSQSSFD
+720 YSQHVQSQSSFD

-765 NDYTARF
+765 DDYTARF

>member
-1 MIYHNKLVL
+1 MPT
-10 SAIAASFIVSA
+10 
-21 GGGLYAQNISDDT
+21 GGGLYAQDISDDT
-34 KLTQDKDNKSHYT
+34 KLTQNKDNKSHYT
-47 YEFSTDDVVKTE
+47 YEFSTGDVVKTE
-59 LGKTKLTSDE
+59 LGKTKLTNDE
-69 NRIKHLTIKAGT
+69 NRIKHLTIKAGA

-91 RGARASIGGDISN
+91 SGTRASIGGDISN

-117 KGTTN
+117 KGITD

-141 GVTLEKTSID
+141 GVTLEQASID

-165 LTINGDLKLTNSSVI
+165 LTINGDLKLTDSSVI

-189 NGKVTADNTEFVAG
+189 NGKVTAKNTEFVAG

-224 ENGIEKDKSFT
+224 ENGNNAQKSFIDAT
-235 DVSSGNTGALVF
+235 SGNKGNVVL
-247 HNSLVNISSNLLDN
+247 HDKLVNISSNLLDSK
-261 EYAGGTGTITEVNFA
+261 YAGGIGAISETDFA
-276 KIAPENDLSAL
+276 KIAPENDLSSTL
-287 YNTRLDIKGNSLYVV
+287 YDTRLDIKGNSLYVV

-335 QFTTQK
+335 QFKQQK

-349 YDSSKKTESGI
+349 YNSNGKIESGI
-360 FVTNKRAV
+360 FKDNRDTVKS
-368 NDKITEYNRKGGTI
+368 KIGEYNTEKTGI
-382 ETSQQAVDT
+382 IAISQASVDSM
-391 TKTALDEANKKG
+391 KTALDEANKKG
-403 DQEAIKKAQEAYD
+403 DQKEIKTAQENYD

-443 EDIKNKTANL
+443 EDVKNKTANL

-765 NDYTARF
+765 DDYTARF

>member
-1 MIYHNKLVL
+1 MNHAFCNRSKFY
-10 SAIAASFIVSA
+10 SCPR

-34 KLTQDKDNKSHYT
+34 KLTQNKDNKSHYT
-47 YEFSTDDVVKTE
+47 YEFNTGDVVKTE
-59 LGKTKLTSDE
+59 LGKTKLSGEDP
-69 NRIKHLTIKAGT
+69 IKHLTIKAGKDQSGGLEFT
-81 GATAL
+81 GTTSQK
-86 AFEGN
+86 
-91 RGARASIGGDISN
+91 ASLGD
-104 GYSFDLTADSVSF
+104 GYSFDLTADSLKFTGDAIGSANIIA
-117 KGTTN
+117 TN
-122 SGDTTINV
+122 GA
-130 GSGHST
+130 ST

-141 GVTLEKTSID
+141 GVELNKGHIQVG
-151 LANGNYFNKNFNGS
+151 NGTFFNQSFNGS
-165 LTINGDLKLTNSSVI
+165 LTINGDLKLTDSSVT
-180 NNGQAGFNV
+180 NFGQANFNV
-189 NGKVTADNTEFVAG
+189 NGKVSAQNTTFEAEAL
-203 VGDLNRVT
+203 DLSRVT
-211 NNGFFIMSATKGF
+211 SNGFYIMSATKGF
-224 ENGIEKDKSFT
+224 ENGINSDKSFT
-235 DVSSGNTGALVF
+235 DVSSGNKGALVF
-247 HNSLVNISSNLLDN
+247 HNPLVNISTNLMNQD
-261 EYAGGTGTITEVNFA
+261 YAGGVGTITNFDQ
-276 KIAPENDLSAL
+276 IAPTTDLSSL
-287 YNTRLDIKGNSLYVV
+287 YATELVQKGNSLYVNGNLATTRGNRV
-302 GDLKGFDANTI
+302 DFDALNTAI
-313 KNFKTAKDWEDAF
+313 KAE
-326 KTLSTSIQD
+326 
-335 QFTTQK
+335 FTKQK
-341 TNLEQLYK
+341 TELEKLYK
-349 YDSSKKTESGI
+349 VDGKKESGT
-360 FVTNKRAV
+360 FFTNKGLIE
-368 NDKITEYNRKGGTI
+368 NEITKYNTEKTGTI
-382 ETSQQAVDT
+382 ATSQADVDSK
-391 TKTALDEANKKG
+391 KTALDKAN
-403 DQEAIKKAQEAYD
+403 QEGKQEEIKKAQEAYD

-429 SELNNRLAEYNALI
+429 SELNNRLAEYNTLI

-453 DKKIN
+453 NDKIN
-458 DTNFNIAAGQKGQI
+458 NAKFDIRAGQKGQI
-472 FASLAT
+472 FASLAE
-478 SSVGGKLAG
+478 SNVGGKLAG

-765 NDYTARF
+765 DDYTARF

>member
-1 MIYHNKLVL
+1 MPT
-10 SAIAASFIVSA
+10 
-21 GGGLYAQNISDDT
+21 GGGLYAQDISSDT
-34 KLTQDKDNKSHYT
+34 KLTQNKDNKSHYT
-47 YEFSTDDVVKTE
+47 YEFSTGDVVKTE
-59 LGKTKLTSDE
+59 LGKTKLSGEDP
-69 NRIKHLTIKAGT
+69 IKHLTIKAGKDQSGGLKFT
-81 GATAL
+81 GTTSQK
-86 AFEGN
+86 
-91 RGARASIGGDISN
+91 ASLGD
-104 GYSFDLTADSVSF
+104 GYSFDLTADSLKFTGDAIGSANIIA
-117 KGTTN
+117 TN
-122 SGDTTINV
+122 GA
-130 GSGHST
+130 ST
-136 INAKN
+136 IDAKN
-141 GVTLEKTSID
+141 GVELNKGHIQVG
-151 LANGNYFNKNFNGS
+151 NGTFFNQSFNGS
-165 LTINGDLKLTNSSVI
+165 LTINGDLKLTDSSVT
-180 NNGQAGFNV
+180 NFGQANFNV
-189 NGKVTADNTEFVAG
+189 YGKVSAQKTTFEAEAL
-203 VGDLNRVT
+203 DLSRVT
-211 NNGFFIMSATKGF
+211 SNGFYIMSATKGF
-224 ENGIEKDKSFT
+224 ENAASSDKSFT
-235 DVSSGNTGALVF
+235 DVSSGNKGALVF
-247 HNSLVNISSNLLDN
+247 HNPLVNISSNLMNQD
-261 EYAGGTGTITEVNFA
+261 YAGGVGTITNFDQ
-276 KIAPENDLSAL
+276 IAPTTDLSSL
-287 YNTRLDIKGNSLYVV
+287 YATELVQKGNSLYVNGNLATTRGNRV
-302 GDLKGFDANTI
+302 DFDALNTAI
-313 KNFKTAKDWEDAF
+313 KAEFTKQKTA
-326 KTLSTSIQD
+326 
-335 QFTTQK
+335 
-341 TNLEQLYK
+341 LEALYK
-349 YDSSKKTESGI
+349 NEKGSETGT
-360 FVTNKRAV
+360 FATNKKAV
-368 NDKITEYNRKGGTI
+368 NDQITKYNKKDGTI
-382 ETSQQAVDT
+382 ETSQKAVDT
-391 TKTALDEANKKG
+391 AKTQLDEANKKG
-403 DQEAIKKAQEAYD
+403 EQEAIKTAQKAYD
-416 AAVKKLEN
+416 AAVKKLED

-453 DKKIN
+453 NDKIN
-458 DTNFNIAAGQKGQI
+458 NAKFDIRAGQKGQI
-472 FASLAT
+472 FASLAE
-478 SSVGGKLAG
+478 SNVGGKLAG

-566 AYGARS
+566 AYGTRS

-765 NDYTARF
+765 DDYTARF

>member
-1 MIYHNKLVL
+1 MPT
-10 SAIAASFIVSA
+10 
-21 GGGLYAQNISDDT
+21 GGGLYAQDISDDT
-34 KLTQDKDNKSHYT
+34 KLTQNKDNKSHYT
-47 YEFSTDDVVKTE
+47 YEFSTGDVVKTE
-59 LGKTKLTSDE
+59 LGKTKLTNDE
-69 NRIKHLTIKAGT
+69 NRIKHLTIKAGA

-91 RGARASIGGDISN
+91 SGTRASIGGDISN

-117 KGTTN
+117 KGITD

-141 GVTLEKTSID
+141 GVTLEQASID

-165 LTINGDLKLTNSSVI
+165 LTINGDLKLTDSSVI

-189 NGKVTADNTEFVAG
+189 NGKVTAKNTEFVAG

-224 ENGIEKDKSFT
+224 ENGNNAQKSFIDAT
-235 DVSSGNTGALVF
+235 SGNKGNVVL
-247 HNSLVNISSNLLDN
+247 HDKLVNISSNLLDSK
-261 EYAGGTGTITEVNFA
+261 YAGGIGAISETDFA
-276 KIAPENDLSAL
+276 KIAPENDLSSTL
-287 YNTRLDIKGNSLYVV
+287 YDTRLDIKGNSLYVV

-335 QFTTQK
+335 QFKQQK

-349 YDSSKKTESGI
+349 YNSNGKIESGI
-360 FVTNKRAV
+360 FKDNRDTVKS
-368 NDKITEYNRKGGTI
+368 KIDEYNTEKTGI
-382 ETSQQAVDT
+382 IAISQASVDSM
-391 TKTALDEANKKG
+391 KTALDEANKKG
-403 DQEAIKKAQEAYD
+403 DQKEIKTAQENYD

-443 EDIKNKTANL
+443 EDVKNKTANL

-765 NDYTARF
+765 DDYTARF

>member
-1 MIYHNKLVL
+1 M
-10 SAIAASFIVSA
+10 
-21 GGGLYAQNISDDT
+21 
-34 KLTQDKDNKSHYT
+34 
-47 YEFSTDDVVKTE
+47 
-59 LGKTKLTSDE
+59 
-69 NRIKHLTIKAGT
+69 
-81 GATAL
+81 
-86 AFEGN
+86 
-91 RGARASIGGDISN
+91 
-104 GYSFDLTADSVSF
+104 SF
-117 KGTTN
+117 KGITN

-189 NGKVTADNTEFVAG
+189 NGKVTANNTEFVAG

-224 ENGIEKDKSFT
+224 ENGNNAQKSFIDAT
-235 DVSSGNTGALVF
+235 SGNKGNVVL
-247 HNSLVNISSNLLDN
+247 HDKLVNISSNLLDSK
-261 EYAGGTGTITEVNFA
+261 YAGGTGAISETDFA
-276 KIAPENDLSAL
+276 KIAPENDLSSTL
-287 YNTRLDIKGNSLYVV
+287 YDTRLDIKGNSLYVV
-302 GDLKGFDANTI
+302 GDLKGFDANAI

-335 QFTTQK
+335 QFRTQK

-349 YDSSKKTESGI
+349 YDSNGKTESGI

-403 DQEAIKKAQEAYD
+403 DQEAIKKAQENYD

-765 NDYTARF
+765 DDYTARF

>member
-1 MIYHNKLVL
+1 MDL
-10 SAIAASFIVSA
+10 SRV
-21 GGGLYAQNISDDT
+21 T
-34 KLTQDKDNKSHYT
+34 
-47 YEFSTDDVVKTE
+47 
-59 LGKTKLTSDE
+59 
-69 NRIKHLTIKAGT
+69 
-81 GATAL
+81 
-86 AFEGN
+86 
-91 RGARASIGGDISN
+91 SN
-104 GYSFDLTADSVSF
+104 GFY
-117 KGTTN
+117 
-122 SGDTTINV
+122 
-130 GSGHST
+130 
-136 INAKN
+136 
-141 GVTLEKTSID
+141 
-151 LANGNYFNKNFNGS
+151 
-165 LTINGDLKLTNSSVI
+165 
-180 NNGQAGFNV
+180 
-189 NGKVTADNTEFVAG
+189 
-203 VGDLNRVT
+203 
-211 NNGFFIMSATKGF
+211 IMSATKGF
-224 ENGIEKDKSFT
+224 ENAASSDKSFT

-247 HNSLVNISSNLLDN
+247 HNSLVNISSNLMNQD
-261 EYAGGTGTITEVNFA
+261 YAGGVGTITNFDQ
-276 KIAPENDLSAL
+276 IAPTTDLSSL
-287 YNTRLDIKGNSLYVV
+287 YATELVQKGNSLYVN
-302 GDLKGFDANTI
+302 GNLATI
-313 KNFKTAKDWEDAF
+313 KNGRVDFDALNTAIKAEFTKQKTA
-326 KTLSTSIQD
+326 
-335 QFTTQK
+335 
-341 TNLEQLYK
+341 LEALYK
-349 YDSSKKTESGI
+349 NEKGSETGT
-360 FVTNKRAV
+360 FVTNKKAV
-368 NDKITEYNRKGGTI
+368 NDKITEYNKKNGTI
-382 ETSQQAVDT
+382 ETSQKAVDT
-391 TKTALDEANKKG
+391 AKTQLDEANKKG
-403 DQEAIKKAQEAYD
+403 DQEGIKKAREAYN
-416 AAVKKLEN
+416 AAVKKLED

-453 DKKIN
+453 NDKIN
-458 DTNFNIAAGQKGQI
+458 NAKFDIRAGQKGQI

-765 NDYTARF
+765 DDYTARF

>member
-1 MIYHNKLVL
+1 MPT
-10 SAIAASFIVSA
+10 
-21 GGGLYAQNISDDT
+21 GGGLYAQDINNDT
-34 KLTQDKDNKSHYT
+34 KLTQNKDNKSHYT
-47 YEFSTDDVVKTE
+47 YEFSTGDVVKTE
-59 LGKTKLTSDE
+59 LGKTKLSGEDP
-69 NRIKHLTIKAGT
+69 IKHLTIKAGKDQSGGLKFT
-81 GATAL
+81 GTTSQK
-86 AFEGN
+86 
-91 RGARASIGGDISN
+91 ASLGD
-104 GYSFDLTADSVSF
+104 GYSFDLTADSLKFTGDAIGSANIIA
-117 KGTTN
+117 TN
-122 SGDTTINV
+122 GA
-130 GSGHST
+130 ST
-136 INAKN
+136 IDAKN
-141 GVTLEKTSID
+141 GVELNKGHIQVG
-151 LANGNYFNKNFNGS
+151 NGTFFNQSFNGS
-165 LTINGDLKLTNSSVI
+165 LTINGDLKLTDSSVT
-180 NNGQAGFNV
+180 NFGQANFNV
-189 NGKVTADNTEFVAG
+189 YGKVSAQKTTFEAEAL
-203 VGDLNRVT
+203 DLSRVT
-211 NNGFFIMSATKGF
+211 SNGFYIMSATKGF
-224 ENGIEKDKSFT
+224 ENAASSDKSFT
-235 DVSSGNTGALVF
+235 DVSSGNKGALVF
-247 HNSLVNISSNLLDN
+247 HNPLVNISSNLMNQD
-261 EYAGGTGTITEVNFA
+261 YAGGVGTITNFDQ
-276 KIAPENDLSAL
+276 IAPTTDLSSL
-287 YNTRLDIKGNSLYVV
+287 YATELVQKGNSLYVNGNLATTRGNRV
-302 GDLKGFDANTI
+302 DFDALNTAI
-313 KNFKTAKDWEDAF
+313 KAEFTKQKTA
-326 KTLSTSIQD
+326 
-335 QFTTQK
+335 
-341 TNLEQLYK
+341 LEALYK
-349 YDSSKKTESGI
+349 NEKGSETGT
-360 FVTNKRAV
+360 FATNKKAV
-368 NDKITEYNRKGGTI
+368 NDQITKYNKKDGTI
-382 ETSQQAVDT
+382 ETSQKAVDT
-391 TKTALDEANKKG
+391 AKTQLDEANKKG
-403 DQEAIKKAQEAYD
+403 EQEAIKTAQKAYD
-416 AAVKKLEN
+416 AAVKKLED

-453 DKKIN
+453 NDKIN
-458 DTNFNIAAGQKGQI
+458 NAKFDIRAGQKGQI
-472 FASLAT
+472 FASLAE
-478 SSVGGKLAG
+478 SNVGGKLAG

-566 AYGARS
+566 AYGTRS

-765 NDYTARF
+765 DDYTARF

>member
-47 YEFSTDDVVKTE
+47 YEFSKDDVVKTE
-59 LGKTKLTSDE
+59 LGKTKLSGKDP
-69 NRIKHLTIKAGT
+69 IKHLTIKAGT

-91 RGARASIGGDISN
+91 SGTRASIGGDISN

-117 KGTTN
+117 KGTAN

-189 NGKVTADNTEFVAG
+189 NGKVTANNTEFVAG

-224 ENGIEKDKSFT
+224 ENGINSDKSFT

-261 EYAGGTGTITEVNFA
+261 EYAGGFGTITEVDFA
-276 KIAPENDLSAL
+276 KIAPETDLSNL
-287 YNTRLDIKGNSLYVV
+287 YKTELVQKGNSLYVNGNLATTRGNRV
-302 GDLKGFDANTI
+302 DFDALNTAI
-313 KNFKTAKDWEDAF
+313 KAEFTKQKTA
-326 KTLSTSIQD
+326 
-335 QFTTQK
+335 
-341 TNLEQLYK
+341 LEALYK
-349 YDSSKKTESGI
+349 NEKGSETGT
-360 FVTNKRAV
+360 FATNKKAV
-368 NDKITEYNRKGGTI
+368 NDQITEYNRKDGTI
-382 ETSQQAVDT
+382 ETSQKAVDT
-391 TKTALDEANKKG
+391 AKTALDEANKKG
-403 DQEAIKKAQEAYD
+403 EQEAIKTAQKAYD
-416 AAVKKLEN
+416 AAVKKLED

-453 DKKIN
+453 NDKIN
-458 DTNFNIAAGQKGQI
+458 NAKFDIRAGQKGQI
-472 FASLAT
+472 FASLAE
-478 SSVGGKLAG
+478 SNVGGKLAG

-765 NDYTARF
+765 DDYTARF